1 LNSTSGG
8 AGCERMMFMIY
19 SATRL
24 ILVAAVAISASGQ
37 SANPTGAIAGA
48 GYLFPGPISIAP
60 GQVITIFATG
70 VPSPPS
76 QPVFAGAGNLPTSLA
91 GIGVT
96 IVQATEI
103 PAPILRVSSGGCAF
117 CGTITAITI
126 QIPYELQPIHAGLGP
141 ANGLIVTENGVAE
154 DGIAFNPVVDQIHI
168 LTVSDTIIGG
178 SGPATG
184 RCQWEVTH
192 ADGLLVSNTNPAS
205 GGEVL
210 IAYAVGLGATN
221 PVMTTGQAATQARPT
236 AETFRIGFNF
246 EPNAPPSAPPSLAS
260 PPLYSGLTPYFPGL
274 YQINF
279 VVPGI
284 PAGLPPCGSY
294 QGTNFV
300 NTNLTVSV
308 GGQNSFDGVK
318 ICVSVPQ

>member
-1 LNSTSGG
+1 
-8 AGCERMMFMIY
+8 MIY

-24 ILVAAVAISASGQ
+24 ILMAALAISVSGQ

-60 GQVITIFATG
+60 GQVITIFAG
-70 VPSPPS
+70 VPNPPA
-76 QPVFAGAGNLPTSLA
+76 QPVFAGTGKLPTSLA

-96 IVQATEI
+96 IVQATET
-103 PAPILRVSSGGCAF
+103 PAPILQVSSGGCAF

-126 QIPYELQPIHAGLGP
+126 QIPYELQPVVSGLGP
-141 ANGLIVTENGVAE
+141 GNGLIVTENGVAGN
-154 DGIAFNPVVDQIHI
+154 GIAFNPVFDQVHI
-168 LTVSDTIIGG
+168 LTNCDIVIGG
-178 SGPATG
+178 SGPSTG
-184 RCQWEVTH
+184 RCPWEVTH
-192 ADGLLVSNTNPAS
+192 ADGTLVSNTNPAS

-246 EPNAPPSAPPSLAS
+246 APNVPPSAPPSLAL
-260 PPLYSGLTPYFPGL
+260 PPLYTGLTPHFPGL

-279 VVPGI
+279 VVPDI
-284 PAGLPPCGSY
+284 PAGLPPCYSY

-308 GGQNSFDGVK
+308 GGQSSFDGVE
-318 ICVSVPQ
+318 ICVSVP

>member
-1 LNSTSGG
+1 V
-8 AGCERMMFMIY
+8 IY

-37 SANPTGAIAGA
+37 FLNPTGAVAGA
-48 GYLFPGPISIAP
+48 GYLYPGPINIAP
-60 GQVITIFATG
+60 GQVITIFTTG

-76 QPVFAGAGNLPTSLA
+76 QPVVAGAGALPTSLA

-96 IVQATEI
+96 VSQTTQI
-103 PAPILRVSSGGCAF
+103 PVPVLRVSSGGCAF

-126 QIPYELQPIHAGLGP
+126 QIPYELQPIMLGVGP
-141 ANGLIVTENGVAE
+141 ANGLIVTEKGVAGN
-154 DGIAFNPVVDQIHI
+154 GIAFMPVVDQLHI
-168 LTVSDTIIGG
+168 LTNCDTILGG
-178 SGPATG
+178 NGPSSG
-184 RCQWEVTH
+184 RCPWEVTH
-192 ADGLLVSNTNPAS
+192 ANGSLVSNTNPAS
-205 GGEVL
+205 AGEVL

-221 PVMTTGQAATQARPT
+221 PAMTTGQAATQATPT
-236 AETFRIGFNF
+236 AQTFRIGFNF
-246 EPNAPPSAPPSLAS
+246 TPNAPPSAPPSLAP
-260 PPLYSGLTPYFPGL
+260 PPLYTGLTPNFPGL

-279 VVPGI
+279 VVPDI
-284 PAGLPPCGSY
+284 PAGLSQCYSY

-308 GGQNSFDGVK
+308 GGQNSFDGVE

>member
-1 LNSTSGG
+1 
-8 AGCERMMFMIY
+8 MIY
-19 SATRL
+19 PPTRL
-24 ILVAAVAISASGQ
+24 IFVAAVAISGWGQ
-37 SANPTGAIAGA
+37 GANPTGAIAGA
-48 GYLFPGPISIAP
+48 GYLFPAPISIAP

-70 VPSPPS
+70 VPSPPA

-103 PAPILRVSSGGCAF
+103 PAPILQVNSGGCAF

-126 QIPYELQPIHAGLGP
+126 QIPYELQPSMPGLGRV
-141 ANGLIVTENGVAE
+141 NGLIVTENGVA
-154 DGIAFNPVVDQIHI
+154 GNGTTFNPVFDQVHI
-168 LTVSDTIIGG
+168 LTVCDTIIGG
-178 SGPATG
+178 SGPSTG
-184 RCQWEVTH
+184 RCPWEVTH
-192 ADGLLVSNTNPAS
+192 ANGSLVSNTNPAS

-246 EPNAPPSAPPSLAS
+246 EPNAPPSAPPSLAP
-260 PPLYSGLTPYFPGL
+260 PPLYTGLTPHFPGL

-279 VVPGI
+279 VVPDI
-284 PAGLPPCGSY
+284 PAGLPPCYSY
-294 QGTNFV
+294 QGTNLS
-300 NTNLTVSV
+300 TRT
-308 GGQNSFDGVK
+308 
-318 ICVSVPQ
+318 

>member
-1 LNSTSGG
+1 
-8 AGCERMMFMIY
+8 MIY

-37 SANPTGAIAGA
+37 SLNPTGAIAGA

-60 GQVITIFATG
+60 GQVITIFTTG
-70 VPSPPS
+70 LSSPPAM
-76 QPVFAGAGNLPTSLA
+76 PVVAETGNLPASLS

-96 IVQATEI
+96 LSQATQI
-103 PAPILRVSSGGCAF
+103 PAPVLRVISGGCAF
-117 CGTITAITI
+117 CGRITAITI
-126 QIPYELQPIHAGLGP
+126 QIPYELQPIKPGLSAGT
-141 ANGLIVTENGVAE
+141 GLIVTENGVAR
-154 DGIAFNPVVDQIHI
+154 DGIAFMPVSDQVRV
-168 LTVSDTIIGG
+168 LTVCDTVIGG

-192 ADGLLVSNTNPAS
+192 ADGSLVSNTNPAS

-221 PVMTTGQAATQARPT
+221 PVTTTGQAATQARPT
-236 AETFRIGFNF
+236 AQTFRIGFNF
-246 EPNAPPSAPPSLAS
+246 EPNSPPSAPPSLAP
-260 PPLYSGLTPYFPGL
+260 PPLYTGLTPNFPGL

-279 VVPGI
+279 VVPEI
-284 PAGLPPCGSY
+284 PAGLPPCYSY

-308 GGQNSFDGVK
+308 GGQSSFDGVE